1 MDDLRSEIRA
11 AFEKEQAAHPPGGGL
26 RTNLVSASAT
36 QSRPKPNLQ
45 WIAVAVAAVLG
56 LLIVAGLMSTRLGPR
71 ANVPGNPKASS
82 VRLSSPTPGVDYG
95 TPPSGVPL
103 LYLHDPTNP
112 TWLIGYDWSG
122 KPRGTV
128 KLPADL
134 GQDPS
139 AVKMLPD
146 GSGFEVGGTYK
157 GGTGIFLDALGQR
170 VATEAGPPDLVGAM
184 WADDNM
190 HECVLTLSSAYVWRL
205 ATQLPA
211 HALSPVA
218 VIARDK
224 GVGQSGISLAA
235 CSFKNNV
242 AIAVRSVIAWPSE
255 LWVIRLSDGTVLSHH
270 TFPASAL
277 STVVASDDGMFIA
290 ESSAKGVQLQAA
302 SPSLGAKSTIIRRV
316 SDWQVVAT
324 LNSSAQVLSFSGD
337 GSQVLLST
345 LTPSG
350 PFQYHF
356 AILDWRTGHSS
367 WSYDDMTDLYAFAA
381 QPGGRAFALAL
392 ANSPFPRPPC
402 VAQSYC
408 PPLGPV
414 WAIVIANPDGTT
426 TAIPG
431 GYIPAW

>member
-1 MDDLRSEIRA
+1 
-11 AFEKEQAAHPPGGGL
+11 
-26 RTNLVSASAT
+26 
-36 QSRPKPNLQ
+36 
-45 WIAVAVAAVLG
+45 
-56 LLIVAGLMSTRLGPR
+56 
-71 ANVPGNPKASS
+71 
-82 VRLSSPTPGVDYG
+82 
-95 TPPSGVPL
+95 
-103 LYLHDPTNP
+103 
-112 TWLIGYDWSG
+112 
-122 KPRGTV
+122 
-128 KLPADL
+128 
-134 GQDPS
+134 
-139 AVKMLPD
+139 MLPD

-190 HECVLTLSSAYVWRL
+190 HECVLTLSSTYVWRL

-350 PFQYHF
+350 PFEYHF

-402 VAQSYC
+402 LAQSYC

>member
-1 MDDLRSEIRA
+1 MDDMRSEIRA

-26 RTNLVSASAT
+26 RNSLVSAAAT
-36 QSRPKPNLQ
+36 QARPKPNLQ

-56 LLIVAGLMSTRLGPR
+56 LLIVAGLMSTRIGPR
-71 ANVPGNPKASS
+71 ANVPGNPKASP
-82 VRLSSPTPGVDYG
+82 VRLSSPTPEVDYG

-112 TWLIGYDWSG
+112 LWLIGYDWSG

-139 AVKMLPD
+139 TVTMTPD

-157 GGTGIFLDALGQR
+157 GGTGVFLDALGQPIISE
-170 VATEAGPPDLVGAM
+170 TGTPDLVGAM
-184 WADDNM
+184 WADDIM
-190 HECVLTLSSAYVWRL
+190 HQCVLTFSSTYVWRL
-205 ATQLPA
+205 GTQLPG

-235 CSFKNNV
+235 CSFRSDR
-242 AIAVRSVIAWPSE
+242 AILMRTVISSISE
-255 LWVIRLSDGTVLSHH
+255 VWVLRLSDGKVLSHH
-270 TFPASAL
+270 SFGIGGAN
-277 STVVASDDGMFIA
+277 VVASSD
-290 ESSAKGVQLQAA
+290 AA
-302 SPSLGAKSTIIRRV
+302 YISVMPGTGADVAPGAFRGTSIVRV
-316 SDWQVVAT
+316 SDWTVVAT

-337 GSQVLLST
+337 GSEVLVSS
-345 LTPSG
+345 LTPNDAF
-350 PFQYHF
+350 PYHF

-367 WSYDDMTDLYAFAA
+367 WTYDDAIPFYAFTA

-392 ANSPFPRPPC
+392 ANPPILRPPC
-402 VAQSYC
+402 LVPSSC
-408 PPLGPV
+408 PPFDPV
-414 WAIVIANPDGTT
+414 RAIVIVNPDGTT